1 MDGYKDFTTDPHR
14 YPLDK
19 FKKFIDDIHGTDQ
32 HYIPMFDAG
41 IYVPNPNNA
50 SDIYEIFHNGNESDS
65 FLKNPDGSLYIGSVW
80 PGFTAF
86 PDFLAPKSQEFWT
99 KTNKRLLR

>member
-1 MDGYKDFTTDPHR
+1 MDIKILPLILHR

-86 PDFLAPKSQEFWT
+86 PDSWLQKVKNSGPRQ
-99 KTNKRLLR
+99 